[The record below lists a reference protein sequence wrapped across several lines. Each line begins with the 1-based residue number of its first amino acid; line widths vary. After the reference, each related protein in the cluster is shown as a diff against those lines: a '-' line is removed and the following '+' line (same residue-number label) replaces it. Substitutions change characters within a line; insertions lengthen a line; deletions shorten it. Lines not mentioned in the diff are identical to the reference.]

1 MFGLEIEKFPKT
13 VITKEFSTEWKD
25 GMEPYYPINDEKN
38 NTLYRKY
45 ENLAKK
51 EKNTI
56 FGGRLAE
63 YKYYDMHKII
73 EEVLNIDI

>member
-1 MFGLEIEKFPKT
+1 
-13 VITKEFSTEWKD
+13 
-25 GMEPYYPINDEKN
+25 MEPYYPINDEKN